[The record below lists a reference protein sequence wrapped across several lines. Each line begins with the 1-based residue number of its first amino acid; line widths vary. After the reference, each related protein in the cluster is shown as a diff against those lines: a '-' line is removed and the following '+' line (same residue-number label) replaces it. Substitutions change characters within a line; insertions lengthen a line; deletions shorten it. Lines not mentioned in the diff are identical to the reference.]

1 MKSTYSTSSCF
12 ILLMGLLFF
21 TACQEGTKSSEVL
34 KASAKTTI
42 SYPELL
48 ERSKAIQNGKE
59 WDLVQNQYADALNTL
74 RKKST
79 DHEAAIEMVQVF
91 INEARIT
98 GEHGHYYPA
107 ALKLVNNIINS
118 KPASKDV
125 QFQALSLAAS
135 VLLSQHEFRQALQ
148 VAKEGAQLYT
158 HNAGIYGSLTDAY
171 VELGDYKKAVT
182 MADKMMGIRPDLRS
196 YSRVSYLRE
205 IYGDVDGAIEAMKLA
220 VTAGY
225 PGYEQTAWARL
236 TLGNLYENQGNLDAA
251 EGEYNTILQNRP
263 NYAFAV
269 AALGGIA
276 EKRGDLL
283 KAETL
288 LKEACAII
296 PEVGFYVQL
305 AALYKA
311 TDRPAEADKLI
322 KEIWVMLQD
331 DVDSGHNMNMEYTQI
346 YLDLVGDYDK
356 ALEYAL
362 TEYKKR
368 PANID
373 VNKLVAIA
381 YYKKGDYANAQKH
394 IEKAS
399 VTNSKNG
406 ELLLVT
412 GLTAEKMGN
421 KTASKKAV
429 KIAMERNPYLA
440 NCLTEEL
447 KSYIKK

>member
-1 MKSTYSTSSCF
+1 MKFKLTIPFVLLLAVTS
-12 ILLMGLLFF
+12 FF
-21 TACQEGTKSSEVL
+21 TACQEVTNANKVL
-34 KASAKTTI
+34 KASTETVAN
-42 SYPELL
+42 YPKLL
-48 ERSKAIQNGKE
+48 DRSEAIQNGKE
-59 WDLVQNQYADALNTL
+59 WDLVQNQYSDALNAL
-74 RKKST
+74 KNKPT
-79 DHEAAIEMVQVF
+79 DYEAAVKMVQIF
-91 INEARIT
+91 INEARVT

-107 ALKLVNNIINS
+107 ALKILNGILNS

-135 VLLSQHEFRQALQ
+135 VFLSQHEFRQALQ
-148 VAKEGAQLYT
+148 VAKEGAELYSY
-158 HNAGIYGSLTDAY
+158 NAGIYGSLTDAH
-171 VELGDYKKAVT
+171 VELGDYKKAVA

-196 YSRVSYLRE
+196 YSRISYLRE

-236 TLGNLYENQGNLDAA
+236 TLGNLYESQGNLDAA
-251 EGEYNTILQNRP
+251 EGEYRTILQNRP

-276 EKRGDLL
+276 EKRGDLV

-288 LKEACAII
+288 LKQACAII

-305 AALYKA
+305 ATLYKA
-311 TDRPAEADKLI
+311 TDRQVAADELI

-356 ALEYAL
+356 ALEYSL
-362 TEYKKR
+362 TEYEKR
-368 PANID
+368 PENID

-381 YYKKGDYANAQKH
+381 YYKKGEYANAQKH
-394 IEKAS
+394 IEKGS
-399 VTNSKNG
+399 VTNSKNE
-406 ELLLVT
+406 ELLLVK
-412 GLTAEKMGN
+412 GLTTLKLGDKIAGEKMI
-421 KTASKKAV
+421 KTVMYK
-429 KIAMERNPYLA
+429 NPFLT
-440 NCLTEEL
+440 NCLTEEF
-447 KSYIKK
+447 KS